1 MPTPLFGCI
10 PNAQTPEV
18 LKDLAASAV
27 PWDRDIDTM
36 PNIVEW
42 SSFEVHVKERL
53 ADSTFAAQSAWWE
66 CAQDHDLFTPSQS
79 YRPNCAGFAMAN
91 AALMRLIIQSRF
103 QYSEQK
109 YEKFNPM
116 MTWLISKG
124 GSAYGGQSIAA
135 MAKYGNEVGNFLAAD
150 VGDYDPAKI
159 GTARSEEANRNAA
172 RHQIGFSIYEG
183 NDPASAIIDLLKL
196 GYTCFVGND
205 LAIAEG
211 TYTDENGVDCVKLS
225 GSRWSHATAFG
236 GVIKYKDTWYFPWG
250 NSHGPI
256 YKRRKIG
263 VPMIDTVP
271 EWCGLMPEQTVRRFM
286 GGSFSD
292 MCAVLDVEAP
302 YDPELHV
309 TLNPVA
315 EKEA

>member
-1 MPTPLFGCI
+1 MTTPLFGCI
-10 PNAQTPEV
+10 PNEQTPEV
-18 LKDLAASAV
+18 LKELAASAV

-42 SSFEVHVKERL
+42 SSFEAHVKERL

-66 CAQDHDLFTPSQS
+66 CAKDHDLFTPSQS
-79 YRPNCAGFAMAN
+79 YRPNCSGFAMAN

-159 GTARSEEANRNAA
+159 GTARSSQADRNAA
-172 RHQIGFSIYEG
+172 RHQIGFSLYDG
-183 NDPASAIIDLLKL
+183 DDPASAIIDLLKL

-236 GVIKYKDTWYFPWG
+236 GCFVHNGVWYFPWG

-256 YKRRKIG
+256 YKRKPTG
-263 VPMIDTVP
+263 CHMIDGIP
-271 EWCGLMPEQTVRRFM
+271 EFCGIMREETVRDFM
-286 GGSFSD
+286 SGGFRD

-309 TLNPVA
+309 TLKP
-315 EKEA
+315 